1 MQTFVNN
8 IDELLKLYAPDIPDD
23 QDVYDDYIA
32 DVVTKALST
41 VNNHYQHF
49 QSELELNNQEISP
62 IVTVTE
68 PDHTFLVQYVPHSN
82 NNDRE
87 QSIRVVQLDNVKC
100 NFPLFMNKKEWFQN
114 D

>member
-32 DVVTKALST
+32 DIVTKALST
-41 VNNHYQHF
+41 VNNHYKRF
-49 QSELELNNQEISP
+49 QSELELNNQEILP

-87 QSIRVVQLDNVKC
+87 QSIHVVQLDNVKC
-100 NFPLFMNKKEWFQN
+100 NFPLFTNKKE
-114 D
+114 